1 MKQQHISILQIS
13 NSRVFGGNEEHI
25 RALIKY
31 LDKEKFSVFTAVPEN
46 SEFGA
51 VLKNEGFEIAY
62 NEITSKFSF
71 RSLKN
76 IMRIIREKNI
86 HIIHTHNRRED
97 LLGAVASLIRGIP
110 HVITI
115 HDRINMNQ
123 EGKRVNNFN
132 ARFYKFVLKHMSK
145 KIIAVSDATKED
157 LVQELKINKNKVIH
171 IVNGTDF
178 ERLSLDLDTHKEK
191 EKLVG
196 IIARVRNKQVGKKGH
211 LYFLHACKIVL
222 EGHKNAAFAIC
233 GEDSITRE
241 YLESICRELNIH
253 EHVRFLGY
261 RKDIANVIS
270 MCDVIVQPSLFE
282 GLPRVLVEAMYL
294 GKAVVGTDVDGI
306 REIIEHGKTGLL
318 IPSKDARSLAGA
330 IIQLLDNENLAK
342 ELGRNA
348 GEFIKS
354 NYDARVMAQQTE
366 LLYQKLLGKSGV
378 FS

>member
-1 MKQQHISILQIS
+1 MRQINILQIS
-13 NSRVFGGNEEHI
+13 NSKVYGGNEEHI

-31 LDKEKFSVFTAVPEN
+31 LDKEKFSVLTAVPKN
-46 SEFGA
+46 SESGA

-62 NEITSKFSF
+62 NEIQPKFSL

-76 IMRIIREKNI
+76 VMRIIHENNI

-97 LLGAVASLIRGIP
+97 LLGTAASLICAIP
-110 HVITI
+110 HVVTI

-132 ARFYKFVLKHMSK
+132 AMFYKFILKHMPK
-145 KIIAVSDATKED
+145 KIIAVSDATKKD
-157 LVQELKINKNKVIH
+157 LVQELKINKHKVTH

-178 ERLSLDLDTHKEK
+178 ERLNVSIDTHKER

-196 IIARVRNKQVGKKGH
+196 IIARVRNKQIGKKGH
-211 LYFLHACKIVL
+211 IYFLQACKIVL
-222 EGHKNAAFAIC
+222 EGHKNVTFAIC

-241 YLESICRELNIH
+241 CLESICRKLNIH

-270 MCDVIVQPSLFE
+270 MCDIIVQPSLFE

-294 GKAVVGTDVDGI
+294 EKPVVGTDVDGI

-318 IPSKDARSLAGA
+318 IPSKDARSLASA
-330 IIQLLDNENLAK
+330 IIQLLDNEGLASK
-342 ELGRNA
+342 LGRNA
-348 GEFIKS
+348 NKFIKS

-366 LLYQKLLGKSGV
+366 LLYQKLLV
-378 FS
+378 A

>member
-1 MKQQHISILQIS
+1 MRHINILQVS

-25 RALIKY
+25 RVLVKY
-31 LDKEKFSVFTAVPEN
+31 LNKKKFSVLTAVPEN

-51 VLKNEGFEIAY
+51 VLKKEGFEIAY
-62 NEITSKFSF
+62 NEISSKFSF

-76 IMRIIREKNI
+76 IIRIIHENNI

-97 LLGAVASLIRGIP
+97 LLGAVASLILGIP
-110 HVITI
+110 HVVTI

-123 EGKRVNNFN
+123 EEKRVNNFN
-132 ARFYKFVLKHMSK
+132 ARFYKFVLKHMPK
-145 KIIAVSDATKED
+145 KIIAVSDATKKD
-157 LVQELKINKNKVIH
+157 LLQEIKITRHKVIH
-171 IVNGTDF
+171 IINGTDF
-178 ERLSLDLDTHKEK
+178 ERLNVEIDTHKER

-211 LYFLHACKIVL
+211 LHFLQACKMVL

-233 GEDSITRE
+233 GEDNITRE

-294 GKAVVGTDVDGI
+294 GKPVVGTDVDGI
-306 REIIEHGKTGLL
+306 REIIEHEKTGLL
-318 IPSKDARSLAGA
+318 IPSKDARSLADA
-330 IIQLLDNENLAK
+330 IIQLLDNESLAN

-348 GEFIKS
+348 NKFIKS
-354 NYDARVMAQQTE
+354 NYNARIMAQQTE
-366 LLYQKLLGKSGV
+366 LLYRKLL
-378 FS
+378 

>member
-1 MKQQHISILQIS
+1 MKQRINILQVS

-31 LDKEKFSVFTAVPEN
+31 LDKEKFSVLTAVPEN

-76 IMRIIREKNI
+76 ITRIIRENNI

-97 LLGAVASLIRGIP
+97 LLGAVASLIQGIP
-110 HVITI
+110 HIVTI

-123 EGKRVNNFN
+123 EGERVNNFN
-132 ARFYKFVLKHMSK
+132 ARFYKFVLKHISG
-145 KIIAVSDATKED
+145 KIIAVSDATKKD
-157 LVQELKINKNKVIH
+157 LLQEIKITGRKVIH
-171 IVNGTDF
+171 IINGTDF
-178 ERLSLDLDTHKEK
+178 ERLNVDIDTHKER

-196 IIARVRNKQVGKKGH
+196 IIARVRNREIGKKGH
-211 LYFLHACKIVL
+211 LYFLQACKIVL
-222 EGHKNAAFAIC
+222 EEHKNIAFLIC
-233 GEDSITRE
+233 GEDNITRE
-241 YLESICRELNIH
+241 YLESICRKLNIH
-253 EHVRFLGY
+253 KHVRFLGY
-261 RKDIANVIS
+261 RKDIANVIF
-270 MCDVIVQPSLFE
+270 MCDIIVQPSLFE

-294 GKAVVGTDVDGI
+294 GKPVVGTDVDGI

-318 IPSKDARSLAGA
+318 IPSKDAESLAKA
-330 IIQLLDNENLAK
+330 VIQLLDNEGLAN

-348 GEFIKS
+348 SKFIKS
-354 NYDARVMAQQTE
+354 NYDARIMAQQTE
-366 LLYQKLLGKSGV
+366 LLYQKLLV
-378 FS
+378 A